1 MLVGNAT
8 PNKKCCTLRQIT
20 QGENIMA
27 IAIATLAN
35 TPYQMGNTNPPIM
48 HNAFPALAYD
58 WNAARVTTVLGVGLN
73 GATSVTLALNGA
85 GDSVYL
91 PYGQGEVHSVR
102 LPGPGPAAAGVTCFI
117 TAGMSGCRL
126 YVDRVV
132 GTNDIIVY
140 HANSIGV
147 GGGVANPMG
156 MDVEGP
162 GLPQA
167 LDNLHALA
175 RVYWTTPAPGGPGLN
190 LATIGTLGR
199 NAYNASAV
207 REMQR
212 KVDEGRTQV
221 DFWGGTTVVGELTPA
236 GWQMNWQTY
245 GDVTYVRPASAP
257 KGWIQGQD
265 KAVGN
270 MNYRVLSSRLWFP

>member
-1 MLVGNAT
+1 MIVGNAR
-8 PNKKCCTLRQIT
+8 PNKKCCTLRPIT

-48 HNAFPALAYD
+48 HNANPAFAYD
-58 WNAARVTTVLGVGLN
+58 WNAARVTTALGAGYY
-73 GATSVTLALNGA
+73 GATLVTLALNAA

-102 LPGPGPAAAGVTCFI
+102 LPGPGPAAAGVTCFL
-117 TAGMSGCRL
+117 TAGISGCRL
-126 YVDRVV
+126 YIDRVI

-140 HANSIGV
+140 HANALGV
-147 GGGVANPMG
+147 GGGVANPMT

-175 RVYWTTPAPGGPGLN
+175 RVYWTTPAPGGAGLN
-190 LATIGTLGR
+190 LQTIGTLGR

-212 KVDEGRTQV
+212 KLDDGRTQV
-221 DFWGGTTVVGELTPA
+221 NFFGGTTVVGELTPA
-236 GWQMNWQTY
+236 GWQMYWQTY
-245 GDVTYVRPASAP
+245 GDCTYSRPISAP
-257 KGWIQGQD
+257 KGLIQGQD
-265 KAVGN
+265 KGVN
-270 MNYRVLSSRLWFP
+270 DMNFQVLSQRRWFP